1 MLKFL
6 QARLQQYM
14 NHEIPDVQA
23 GFRKGRGT
31 RDQIASIC
39 CPTLPQPAPSRA
51 RTLEAGKRWARL
63 AQARAASRPGL
74 CAIAPGRRAGA
85 PPLWQLARSFPVTGP
100 QPLSS
105 LRRAGNRASRP
116 GHRALA
122 RSSLLRDWFPCAG
135 AVLSLAQTHRGRPQ
149 TTSTRLYAG
158 GELQGS
164 PVWQALAG
172 HKRSFPLAVVLPPPA
187 RGPGTLIPSAQRL
200 VWAAKQPL
208 GKAALGAL
216 FA

>member
-1 MLKFL
+1 MQETSSFKSVCSNISTLDSL
-6 QARLQQYM
+6 VSLANNGAHVHIL
-14 NHEIPDVQA
+14 A
-23 GFRKGRGT
+23 T
-31 RDQIASIC
+31 RRTGNANMW
-39 CPTLPQPAPSRA
+39 PS
-51 RTLEAGKRWARL
+51 
-63 AQARAASRPGL
+63 
-74 CAIAPGRRAGA
+74 
-85 PPLWQLARSFPVTGP
+85 LARSFPVTGP

-116 GHRALA
+116 RHRALA
-122 RSSLLRDWFPCAG
+122 QSSLLRDWFPSAG
-135 AVLSLAQTHRGRPQ
+135 AVLSLAQTHSGRPQ

-164 PVWQALAG
+164 PVWQALSG
-172 HKRSFPLAVVLPPPA
+172 HKRRIPLAVVLPPPA
-187 RGPGTLIPSAQRL
+187 RGAGFLIPSAQRL

>member
-1 MLKFL
+1 MQLRQRCQK
-6 QARLQQYM
+6 
-14 NHEIPDVQA
+14 I
-23 GFRKGRGT
+23 RKGKCLRSAFT
-31 RDQIASIC
+31 RSSASWTKAQAEWSQIRPLRMNTYKGQGFCVLGWNQTQGRVA
-39 CPTLPQPAPSRA
+39 RA
-51 RTLEAGKRWARL
+51 RTLEAGERWARL

-135 AVLSLAQTHRGRPQ
+135 S
-149 TTSTRLYAG
+149 Y
-158 GELQGS
+158 
-164 PVWQALAG
+164 
-172 HKRSFPLAVVLPPPA
+172 K
-187 RGPGTLIPSAQRL
+187 
-200 VWAAKQPL
+200 K
-208 GKAALGAL
+208 
-216 FA
+216 